1 MSGGPDSCPKRPPN
15 PPTTCNFGMSKSAI
29 WGVSG
34 APVAVPM
41 TGQNDPQTYS
51 TFAMSAAR
59 TLPFWE
65 PRKVPGGPGD
75 GPGASG
81 GVPGGD
87 NGGLPG
93 GLPGASRRAP
103 GRLPGVSGSPWGVMG
118 GPGRALGPSWGS
130 PGGDWLPEAW
140 GINTYDV
147 QGSSYT
153 EMTVASK
160 SSFQPQGL
168 KTGGGVAFS
177 SPRA

>member
-1 MSGGPDSCPKRPPN
+1 MSGGPDPCPKRPPN
-15 PPTTCNFGMSKSAI
+15 PPTMCNFGMSKSAI

-93 GLPGASRRAP
+93 EHPGASRGAP

-130 PGGDWLPEAW
+130 PGGYWLPEAW
-140 GINTYDV
+140 GINIYV

-153 EMTVASK
+153 EMTVASN
-160 SSFQPQGL
+160 SSFQPQAL
-168 KTGGGVAFS
+168 KTAGGVAFS
-177 SPRA
+177 SPRP